1 MSEMN
6 EATSGYIRELSN
18 YPLLTADREKELAQI
33 IQGSKTGK
41 RRDKAIDEI
50 VKHNLKLVVKE
61 AFRYSKKSKLE
72 IDDFIGAGNEGLM
85 RAAEKFNPQKFKTKF
100 STYATYWIREAMQDY
115 VYKCS
120 SIITIPV
127 HISNGV
133 ARHKKI
139 ISGENGKTVSDKTF
153 MKELGVN
160 ESALGRIV
168 GVNKIK
174 VVSMNQELSGHS
186 MSNSLGDCT
195 TFGDT
200 LIDNETPSPSE
211 NSANIDDYSLLYN
224 ELNKL
229 DPETREIVI
238 SQCMNDKVQLKKLGK
253 KFNLTGER
261 VRQIKSSALKKL
273 RKKLEKKLSVR
284 GKRLKG

>member
-133 ARHKKI
+133 ARHNKI
-139 ISGENGKTVSDKTF
+139 TGESGKTISNKTF

-174 VVSMNQELSGHS
+174 VVSMNQELSNHS

-273 RKKLEKKLSVR
+273 RRKLEKKLSIK